1 MRICKKQENKN
12 LFGGTLCI
20 NLIINTNTGPKNLDR
35 VNEIYKNENDWA
47 FLAKVGP
54 KYTENT
60 AVNGSAVNL
69 SFDSCLCNIYVFFAF
84 F

>member
-1 MRICKKQENKN
+1 MRNCKKLENKN

-20 NLIINTNTGPKNLDR
+20 NLIINAKTGPKDVDD

-47 FLAKVGP
+47 FLAKFGP

-60 AVNGSAVNL
+60 AVNGVR
-69 SFDSCLCNIYVFFAF
+69 
-84 F
+84 